1 MDASATLEGAVP
13 LAQPMDTE
21 IAPSSLTSAEK
32 RQRDAES
39 PEDGSGSRRRPST
52 RLSQELAQP
61 HVEKQNQDEASALAS
76 AATKS
81 PGFQTGSEVAAAIQA
96 EVFTY
101 EAVIDPELS
110 GADKGDTS
118 REEPNLNLPEG
129 TATGMKK
136 TLEIPMRAPQVASS
150 TRGGWGQESTEDG
163 HHGEHS
169 QHGEADTKPT
179 TT

>member
-1 MDASATLEGAVP
+1 MDASATLEGAAP
-13 LAQPMDTE
+13 LAQLMETE

-32 RQRDAES
+32 RQRDVES

-61 HVEKQNQDEASALAS
+61 HEKQNQDEASALAS

-96 EVFTY
+96 EVFTS

-110 GADKGDTS
+110 GADKGDTH
-118 REEPNLNLPEG
+118 REEPSLPEG
-129 TATGMKK
+129 TAAGKK

-150 TRGGWGQESTEDG
+150 TRGGWGQESTHDG
-163 HHGEHS
+163 LHGEHS
-169 QHGEADTKPT
+169 QHGEAGTKPDST
-179 TT
+179 